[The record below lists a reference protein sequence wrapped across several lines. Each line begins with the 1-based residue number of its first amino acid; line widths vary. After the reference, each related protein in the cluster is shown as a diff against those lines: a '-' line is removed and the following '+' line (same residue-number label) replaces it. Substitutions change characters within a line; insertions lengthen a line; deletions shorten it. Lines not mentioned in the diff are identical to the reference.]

1 MAAKTRIRLDKI
13 RELLRALLAA
23 GEGEKAIEQAMQII
37 THQAQRLDNLLRERY
52 GVKSEKASPE
62 QLRLA
67 LAELAR
73 ESEGTGAIEPEP
85 AADEP
90 VVTAKPT
97 KPRRPALRRP
107 LPDDL
112 ERIEHRHVP
121 GACTCE
127 ACGAAKVKIRE
138 ETSETLDYVPARLV
152 VHVDILEVW
161 ACRCGDG
168 KVVTAPTP
176 PKVIEGG
183 LCGPGLMTQV
193 IVGKYGDHL
202 PLHRQLRIFQRAGV
216 DLAVSTLVDWV
227 AAGALLLQPI
237 ARLIFE
243 TVKQAHVV
251 QADDTG
257 IRVLTR
263 DDEKGALRGHM
274 WAFVGDGRYVAF
286 AYAPDWRAEHPGKH
300 IGDRRGYLQVD
311 GYKGYDKILKDAPD
325 AIRVGCFMHAR
336 RPFKQALEA
345 GDPRAAVAVDL
356 FARIYAIEREA
367 KEAGDDPAA
376 RKARRWQ
383 ESVPLFTKLVNWAL
397 EMQPREPPK
406 SPLGKAL
413 NYLTSRIEE
422 LMRVFDDGALE
433 LDNGAVERALRGI
446 AVGRKNWLFAGS
458 DAAAERAAII
468 YTVIQSAIL
477 HGIEPWAYI
486 HDVLKKIAAGWP
498 QRRLDELL
506 PHRWAEL
513 HQPTADHHHAT
524 RNTNTP
530 AGAKPSPSST
540 SVEIRSSSIQS

>member
-1 MAAKTRIRLDKI
+1 MAAKTSVRLEQI

-23 GEGEKAIEQAMQII
+23 GEPEKAIEQAMQII
-37 THQAQRLDNLLRERY
+37 TEQAHKLDRLLRERY

-73 ESEGTGAIEPEP
+73 ESEGTGVSEPEP

-90 VVTAKPT
+90 VATP
-97 KPRRPALRRP
+97 PRAPRKPALRRP
-107 LPDDL
+107 LPADL
-112 ERIEHRHVP
+112 ERVEHRHVP
-121 GACTCE
+121 EACTCE
-127 ACGAAKVKIRE
+127 ACGAAKKKIRE
-138 ETSETLDYVPARLV
+138 ESSETLDYVPARLV

-168 KVVTAPTP
+168 KVVTAPAP
-176 PKVIEGG
+176 PKVIDGG

-193 IVGKYGDHL
+193 LVGKYRDHL

-216 DLAVSTLVDWV
+216 DLAVNTLVDWV

-237 ARLIFE
+237 ARAIFDS
-243 TVKQAHVV
+243 VKRAHVV

-257 IRVLTR
+257 LRVLAR
-263 DDEKGALRGHM
+263 DDERGALRGHI
-274 WAFVGDGRYVAF
+274 WAFVGDGRYIAY
-286 AYAPDWRAEHPGKH
+286 AYAPDWRAEHPSKH

-311 GYKGYDKILKDAPD
+311 GYKGYDTILKHAPD

-336 RPFKQALEA
+336 RPFKQALDA
-345 GDPRAAVAVDL
+345 GDARAAVAVDL
-356 FARIYAIEREA
+356 FAKIYAIERES
-367 KEAGDDPAA
+367 KDAGEDHDA
-376 RKARRWQ
+376 RKARRARDT
-383 ESVPLFTKLVNWAL
+383 VPLFVKLVNWSLDLQA
-397 EMQPREPPK
+397 REPPK
-406 SPLGKAL
+406 SPLGRAL
-413 NYLTSRIEE
+413 NYLTNRIEE

-458 DAAAERAAII
+458 DAAAERAAIL
-468 YTVIQSAIL
+468 YTVIESAVL
-477 HGIEPWAYI
+477 HGVEPWVYV

-513 HQPTADHHHAT
+513 HQAAAAHHHPT

-530 AGAKPSPSST
+530 AGASPSPSSANT
-540 SVEIRSSSIQS
+540 EIRSSSIQS